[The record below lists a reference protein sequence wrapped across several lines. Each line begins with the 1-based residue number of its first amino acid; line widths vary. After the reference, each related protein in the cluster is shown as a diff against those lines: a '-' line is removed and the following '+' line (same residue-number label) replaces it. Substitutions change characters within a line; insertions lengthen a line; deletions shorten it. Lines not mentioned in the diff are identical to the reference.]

1 MTLNPRQQLRKTLRQ
16 QRQSLS
22 IDAQT
27 VAADLLSQ
35 RLETHQFIQHS
46 NNIAMYLASDGEISL
61 APAIELAW
69 QLGKNVYL
77 PVVSEEQGQMNFVP
91 YHRTTALHLNRYGI
105 AEPFMD
111 ELSTSPLDA
120 SELDLVLMPLVG
132 FDSQGARLGM
142 GGGYYDRAFAFMQE
156 PSTELVSPEF
166 SMPKLKA
173 PKLIGVAHSIQ
184 EVDTLDTASW
194 DIPLDG
200 IVTDKGWIETHIKS

>member
-1 MTLNPRQQLRKTLRQ
+1 MTLNSRQQLRKTLRQ

-35 RLETHQFIQHS
+35 RLETLKFIQQS

-91 YHRTTALHLNRYGI
+91 YDRATILHLNRYGI
-105 AEPFMD
+105 AEPSMD
-111 ELSTSPLDA
+111 ELSTTLLDA

-132 FDSQGARLGM
+132 FDRHGARLGM
-142 GGGYYDRAFAFMQE
+142 GGGYYDRAFAFMQG
-156 PSTELVSPEF
+156 PSTELTASKF
-166 SMPKLKA
+166 KI

-200 IVTDKGWIETHIKS
+200 IITDQTWIETHIEP

>member
-1 MTLNPRQQLRKTLRQ
+1 MTLNPRQQLRKNLRQ

-27 VAADLLSQ
+27 IAAGLLSQ
-35 RLETHQFIQHS
+35 RLETLQFIQQS

-91 YHRTTALHLNRYGI
+91 YDRATTLHLNRYGI
-105 AEPFMD
+105 AEPSMD
-111 ELSTSPLDA
+111 ELSTPLLDA

-132 FDSQGARLGM
+132 FDRHGARLGM

-156 PSTELVSPEF
+156 PCTELTAAT
-166 SMPKLKA
+166 LKT

-200 IVTDKGWIETHIKS
+200 IVTDQGWLETRIKS